1 MKNIGIVEGFFG
13 PEWNNESR
21 LSWASFLK
29 SHQGSFYIYA
39 PKRDQNLRRGWKD
52 EWSSQFIDHIKE
64 LSNHFHQEGIL
75 FGVGLSPMGL
85 GISLKDEDRSKLKEK
100 ISLLKN
106 LGVDILGLFFDDMP
120 VTDNLLSTQK
130 EVVHLAN
137 EIYPQGLIFCPSFYT
152 EDPILDKVFGN
163 RPLGYVEGLKNH
175 IPSNVEI
182 CWTGPK
188 VISPEISDNYLEQ
201 TTLLLGRPPFI
212 WENLYANDGPKNCK
226 FLKVRFFEGRES
238 FIPFIR
244 GMALNLMNQPE
255 LSKILYWSTCLA
267 LQGLNPEAA
276 FEQSLNDLCST
287 GFAEF
292 LKNNRNIF
300 LNDGLDKMSEELK
313 QSLLQELNELECPY
327 SKDVKDYLQG
337 FYIVGA
343 ECLTD

>member
-29 SHQGSFYIYA
+29 NHEGSFYIYA

-52 EWSSQFIDHIKE
+52 EWSNEFIDLITA
-64 LSNHFHQEGIL
+64 LTNHFHQQGLL

-85 GISLKDEDRSKLKEK
+85 GLTLQNDDKTKLTEK
-100 ISLLKN
+100 ITLLKN

-130 EVVHLAN
+130 EVVLLAHK
-137 EIYPQGLIFCPSFYT
+137 IYPQGLIFCPSFYT
-152 EDPILDKVFGN
+152 EDPILDKVFGA
-163 RPLGYVEGLKNH
+163 RPQGYVEGLKTH
-175 IPSNVEI
+175 IPNSVDI

-188 VISPEISDNYLEQ
+188 VISQEISDEYLEG
-201 TTLLLGRPPFI
+201 TNALLGRPPFI

-226 FLKVRFFEGRES
+226 FLKLKYFEGREQFS
-238 FIPFIR
+238 PFIQ

-255 LSKILYWSTCLA
+255 LSKILYWSTCLT
-267 LQGLNPEAA
+267 LKGLTPQEA
-276 FEQSLNDLCST
+276 FLQSLNDLCSPKFVT
-287 GFAEF
+287 FITKYRDLFLHEGFDKIDDEQKRALLDE
-292 LKNNRNIF
+292 LKDHTCSYSQDIRDF
-300 LNDGLDKMSEELK
+300 LNG
-313 QSLLQELNELECPY
+313 N
-327 SKDVKDYLQG
+327 
-337 FYIVGA
+337 YIVGP

>member
-29 SHQGSFYIYA
+29 SHHGAFYIYA

-52 EWSSQFIDHIKE
+52 EWSSHFIDNIKT
-64 LSNHFHQEGIL
+64 LANHFQKEGVS

-85 GISLKDEDRSKLKEK
+85 GTSLRDEDRLKLKEK

-120 VTDNLLSTQK
+120 VTDNLLSTQE
-130 EVVHLAN
+130 EVVLLAN
-137 EIYPQGLIFCPSFYT
+137 EVYPQGLIFCPSFYT

-163 RPLGYVEGLKNH
+163 RPSGYVEGLKNH

-188 VISPEISDNYLEQ
+188 VISPEITDFYLAQ
-201 TTLLLGRPPFI
+201 TKMILGRPPFI

-226 FLKVRFFEGRES
+226 FLKLRFFEGRES
-238 FIPFIR
+238 FLPFIS

-255 LSKILYWSTCLA
+255 LSKILYWSTCLQ
-267 LQGLNPEAA
+267 LKGLGPEEA
-276 FEQSLNDLCST
+276 FNQSLKDLCTANFSD
-287 GFAEF
+287 F
-292 LKNNRNIF
+292 LKKNRNLF
-300 LNDGLDKMSEELK
+300 FNEGLDKMSEELK
-313 QSLLQELNELECPY
+313 QSLIKELNEFNCPF

-337 FYIVGA
+337 IYIVGP